1 MAQGDLMSD
10 QPPLGPEEALV
21 DIRTLARVALES
33 DDAAVMKRDLEMIL
47 AIVETTLPARR
58 K

>member
-1 MAQGDLMSD
+1 MSNEPAID
-10 QPPLGPEEALV
+10 PKEALV

-47 AIVETTLPARR
+47 AIAETTLPARR

>member
-1 MAQGDLMSD
+1 MSD